1 MDRAEARD
9 LSPDEVTS
17 RVVWA
22 SERLAALVSTNV
34 DPVELRRS
42 VRAALEGRIRLSTDE
57 VRAVLERA
65 LREAGLIPAAA
76 ADVGAALHTVE
87 LPLVDASAALL
98 FSERR
103 GRQLHVER
111 ADGTAQWLNFDEA
124 RKLVLPGSTWL
135 TAAPA
140 AALSA
145 LGPSD
150 SHEAATPWK
159 RLRALAH
166 LERDDLW
173 VVAIYAAAVGL
184 FTLATPIAVQSLVS
198 TVAFGTLLQPIVV
211 LSVLLLVALGFQQI
225 LRALQAR
232 VVETMQQRLFARSAL
247 DLAWR
252 LPRVRATDELSAETV
267 NRFFEV
273 VTLQKAGHVLLTDG
287 ISTVL
292 QVAIGLLVLAFY
304 HPALLAFA
312 LVLVVLVGA
321 VVLLPARRGLETS
334 LDESAAKY
342 EVAAWLQQ
350 LAQPAGPFRSESGAA
365 LALERTDALTRRY
378 LAARR
383 AHFRVLFGQM
393 VGTLGLQV
401 MAAAALLG
409 LGGWLVVSRELTLGQ
424 LVAAELIVASV
435 TASVAK
441 ASKLLDATYDLLTAV
456 EKLGHVLDL
465 PLEAQAAGER
475 PPGQGPLRLEARGL
489 PHPHSDFEL
498 KAGER
503 VCIVDGPG
511 SALGAWLAGDAVPP
525 SGHITHN
532 GVDTRRARSSEL
544 REEISLVTG
553 NGLFDGTIVEN
564 VVAGRDRVTA
574 AEVRA
579 ALKRVGVLDELLALP
594 NGIDTVL
601 TVHHAVLDRSQVL
614 RLLVARAI
622 VANPR
627 LVVLDVALEVLPARA
642 QREVLEALTREQ
654 APWTLVALV
663 HDRSSPIARACS
675 RVLEAVT
682 EEAA

>member
-1 MDRAEARD
+1 MDRAEPRD
-9 LSPDEVTS
+9 LSPDEVTA

-22 SERLAALVSTNV
+22 SERLAALVSLSV
-34 DPVELRRS
+34 DPVQLRRS
-42 VRAALEGRIRLSTDE
+42 VRASLEGRARLSAAELT
-57 VRAVLERA
+57 AVLERA

-76 ADVGAALHTVE
+76 ADVRDALHTVE
-87 LPLVDASAALL
+87 LPLVDASAELL

-103 GRQLHVER
+103 GNQLHLER
-111 ADGTAQWLNFDEA
+111 ADGTTQWLGFDEA
-124 RKLVLPGSTWL
+124 RALVAAGSTWL

-140 AALSA
+140 AALAA
-145 LGPSD
+145 LGPSESD
-150 SHEAATPWK
+150 HATPWK

-173 VVAIYAAAVGL
+173 VVVIYAAAVGL

-232 VVETMQQRLFARSAL
+232 VVETMQQRVFARSAL

-252 LPRVRATDELSAETV
+252 LPRVRHGEELSSETV

-273 VTLQKAGHVLLTDG
+273 VTVQKAGHVLLTDG
-287 ISTVL
+287 IATVL

-312 LVLVVLVGA
+312 IVLVALVSAVVLV
-321 VVLLPARRGLETS
+321 PARRGLETS

-350 LAQPAGPFRSESGAA
+350 LAQPAGPFRSTSGAA
-365 LALERTDALTRRY
+365 LALDRTDALTRRY

-383 AHFRVLFGQM
+383 DHFRVVFGQL
-393 VGTLGLQV
+393 VGTLALQV
-401 MAAAALLG
+401 LAAAALLG
-409 LGGWLVVSRELTLGQ
+409 LGGWLVISRELTLGQ

-441 ASKLLDATYDLLTAV
+441 ASKLLDATYDLLTSV

-465 PLEAQAAGER
+465 PLEAQAAGEQ

-489 PHPHSDFEL
+489 PHHHADLEL

-503 VCIVDGPG
+503 VCIIDAPG
-511 SALGAWLAGDAVPP
+511 SALGAWLAGDALPS
-525 SGHITHN
+525 SGHVTHN
-532 GVDTRRARSSEL
+532 GVDTRRARAPEL
-544 REEISLVTG
+544 REEIALVTSE
-553 NGLFDGTIVEN
+553 GLFDGTILEN
-564 VVAGRDRVTA
+564 VVVGRERVTA

-579 ALKRVGVLDELLALP
+579 ALKRVGLLDELLALP
-594 NGIDTVL
+594 EGIDTVL
-601 TVHHAVLDRSQVL
+601 NAHHPVLDRSQVL

-627 LVVLDVALEVLPARA
+627 LLVLDVALEVLPARA
-642 QREVLEALTREQ
+642 HREVLDALTREQ

-663 HDRSSPIARACS
+663 RDRSSATARACS
-675 RVLEAVT
+675 RVVEAVT